1 MKSFYTVSLSQILLR
16 SPHKNYLGF
25 IRVYYKKKFEKL
37 FILSKEKGGFGCA
50 PPLGTQF
57 KCLRCLVICDFGV
70 ALPRVLVNF
79 EIDVAPAWGFVKS
92 GTCDCANPLTRP
104 FSDIEFHPLATLK

>member
-37 FILSKEKGGFGCA
+37 FILPKEKALATGNEV
-50 PPLGTQF
+50 TQ
-57 KCLRCLVICDFGV
+57 V
-70 ALPRVLVNF
+70 
-79 EIDVAPAWGFVKS
+79 S
-92 GTCDCANPLTRP
+92 PLT
-104 FSDIEFHPLATLK
+104 FSEQPLVVFATPQGTAS